1 MNMKISDTKSIID
14 TNLNLDSIENLN
26 SIENSASSYK
36 DKDLLETNE
45 EYEEE
50 LATSDD
56 KQICPIELDENIS
69 LPNELV
75 HCNKLLH
82 HLMQMETKVHP
93 FAAKAAFDTLI
104 GALTARWVYSH
115 TGTSTALYIIVI
127 AKTGSGKNIGLN
139 AIEQILESL
148 GKAERLVASQITSV
162 GALDDLFKDSPTIVN
177 IIDEFGDVL
186 SNMDSGSQKQLA
198 TAMKKVYASHATSQ
212 YNFGKYSSNGGKQ
225 SRDMRRLI
233 KRPFYSILGL
243 TTSEQFFEAA
253 NISMINDGFM
263 NRFIILNGE
272 DVKPI
277 FNGIETQKE
286 LPEDI
291 LDHIK
296 HLADNQPATDMLL
309 DGINPPTYFSD
320 DSPKVIKMTPEAQD
334 YYAYAI
340 GDADLEDSDI
350 HQFCSS
356 EEENNIELS
365 NLRRNISIRWRE
377 NSIRYATALAAYEG
391 YQEIELYILKYAYNY
406 VKTLG
411 IQFLNLFKKE
421 IVQTKLQKQMALAE
435 QWFREQKEKSKSSHN
450 KRYSLSTIGQ
460 YMYPLKHLKGSE
472 RKLILDELVSINVL
486 SLYISGR
493 TRQYYLTSD

>member
-1 MNMKISDTKSIID
+1 MNISDTKSIID
-14 TNLNLDSIENLN
+14 TDLNLD

-36 DKDLLETNE
+36 DKDLFDTDE
-45 EYEEE
+45 EREEE
-50 LATSDD
+50 FATSND
-56 KQICPIELDENIS
+56 KQVHPIELGENIS
-69 LPNELV
+69 LPKELV
-75 HCNKLLH
+75 HCNKLLN

-148 GKAERLVASQITSV
+148 NKGEKLVASQITSV

-198 TAMKKVYASHATSQ
+198 TAMKKVYASSATSQ

-225 SRDMRRLI
+225 SKDMNRLI

-253 NISMINDGFM
+253 NINMINDGFM

-296 HLADNQPATDMLL
+296 HLTDNQPATEMLL
-309 DGINPPTYFSD
+309 GSIKPPTYFSD
-320 DSPKVIKMTPEAQD
+320 DSPKVIKMTEEAQN
-334 YYAYAI
+334 YYAYTI
-340 GDADLEDSDI
+340 GDADLENSDI
-350 HQFCSS
+350 YQFCSS
-356 EEENNIELS
+356 EEEQNIELS

-391 YQEIELYILKYAYNY
+391 HQEIELYILQYAYNY

-421 IVQTKLQKQMALAE
+421 VIQTKLQKQMLLAE
-435 QWFREQKEKSKSSHN
+435 QWFREQEEKSESSN
-450 KRYSLSTIGQ
+450 SKRYTLSTIGQ

-472 RKLILDELVSINVL
+472 RKHILDELVSINVL
-486 SLYISGR
+486 NLYVSGR
-493 TRQYYLTSD
+493 TRQYYLAKD